1 MSEIIACTV
10 RFLKQNFWFFW
21 TGLSQS
27 IFPVGKLENV
37 THSELLGERG
47 CVWELD
53 CPESLHGREESESAE
68 VLSGSARHVER
79 GTKAPMTH
87 LVNTRP
93 L

>member
-1 MSEIIACTV
+1 M

-21 TGLSQS
+21 SGLSPS
-27 IFPVGKLENV
+27 IFRVGELENV
-37 THSELLGERG
+37 LHSELLGERG

-53 CPESLHGREESESAE
+53 DPESLHGREESESAE